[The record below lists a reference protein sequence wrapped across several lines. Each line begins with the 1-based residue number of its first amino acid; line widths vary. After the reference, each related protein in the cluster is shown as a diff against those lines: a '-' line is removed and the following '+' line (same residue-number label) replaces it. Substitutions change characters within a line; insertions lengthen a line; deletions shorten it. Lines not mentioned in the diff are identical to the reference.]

1 MSSLQTMSVNHH
13 LTDETIQEYS
23 AGALSVPM
31 ETLIACHLTVCAHC
45 RARVERADQ
54 IGGFMISASDGVEVS
69 ASAADLLQRAKAAGS
84 ESSTRSTGPRGD
96 SGNLISG
103 VPRPL
108 GRLLPK
114 PINQLAWKRI
124 APGIKQFNLDVD
136 TNRKGAFKL
145 LHLTPGATLSDHSH
159 EDRELTYVV
168 RGSYH
173 DEIGHFKTGDIAD
186 LDGHHSHKPV
196 IDSKEPCI
204 ALIATHSP
212 VRYSGILSRL
222 MQPFVGI

>member
-1 MSSLQTMSVNHH
+1 MPSIQTLNVSHH
-13 LTDETIQEYS
+13 LTDETVQEYS
-23 AGALSVPM
+23 AGALSLPM
-31 ETLIACHLTVCAHC
+31 ETLVACHLTVCEHC
-45 RARVERADQ
+45 RTRTERADQ
-54 IGGFMISASDGVEVS
+54 IGGFMVSASESVQVS
-69 ASAADLLQRAKAAGS
+69 TSAADLLQRSRTENAAQDK
-84 ESSTRSTGPRGD
+84 TVARRAA
-96 SGNLISG
+96 IAG

-108 GRLLPK
+108 GRLLGK
-114 PINQLAWKRI
+114 PIEQLEWKRI

-145 LHLTPGATLSDHSH
+145 LHLTPGASLSDHSH

-173 DEIGHFKTGDIAD
+173 DEIGQFKTGDIAD

-196 IDSKEPCI
+196 IDSAEPCI

-212 VRYSGILSRL
+212 VRYSGLFSRL